1 MIIPNQRENILTEY
15 AFFYKTFRILT
26 NFHTQK
32 GDAGGPS
39 NTPRK
44 FLQVLYCII

>member
-1 MIIPNQRENILTEY
+1 MIIPNWRENIVTEY
-15 AFFYKTFRILT
+15 AFFLTFRILT

-32 GDAGGPS
+32 GDAGGPP
-39 NTPRK
+39 NTTKK